1 MLGYHASIRMWSNI
15 KFQIMASWEGL
26 VQYNA
31 VIEMLVV
38 SRVGVPISIY

>member
-15 KFQIMASWEGL
+15 NFQIMASWEGL

-31 VIEMLVV
+31 VIEMLV
-38 SRVGVPISIY
+38 SCVGVPISIY